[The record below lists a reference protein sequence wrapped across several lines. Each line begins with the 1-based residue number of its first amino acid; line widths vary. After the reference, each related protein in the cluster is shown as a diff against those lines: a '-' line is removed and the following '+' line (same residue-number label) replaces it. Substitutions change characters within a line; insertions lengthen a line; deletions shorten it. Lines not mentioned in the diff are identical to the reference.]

1 MLMEDDHL
9 KALESRIT
17 TALDRIET
25 ALDAPCAAG
34 EAAPNGELDAEIRSQ
49 AEEIDRLRGRLDEMK
64 EARRRDADD
73 VSAILAD
80 LRPLL
85 EQ

>member
-1 MLMEDDHL
+1 MEDDHL
-9 KALESRIT
+9 KALESRID
-17 TALDRIET
+17 TALSRIET
-25 ALDAPCAAG
+25 ALAEPRAAA
-34 EAAPNGELDAEIRSQ
+34 ETVSNEEELDAEIRLQ
-49 AEEIDRLRGRLDEMK
+49 AEEIVQLRGRLDDMK

>member
-1 MLMEDDHL
+1 MEDDHL
-9 KALESRIT
+9 KALESRID
-17 TALDRIET
+17 TALSRIET
-25 ALDAPCAAG
+25 ALAEPRAAA
-34 EAAPNGELDAEIRSQ
+34 ETVSNEEELDAEIRLQ
-49 AEEIDRLRGRLDEMK
+49 AEEIVQLRGRLDEMK